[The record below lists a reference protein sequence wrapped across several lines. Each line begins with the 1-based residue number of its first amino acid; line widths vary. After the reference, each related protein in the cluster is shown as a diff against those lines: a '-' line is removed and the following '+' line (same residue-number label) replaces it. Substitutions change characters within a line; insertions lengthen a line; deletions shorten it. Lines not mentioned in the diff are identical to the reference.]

1 MKKII
6 ASILLL
12 STACWAVDAYYRH
25 HQRSTTSSLEANLV
39 NREIGIDA
47 SSRNCIVGKKAD
59 GTTFHGICKEMDTAT
74 LSGVLN
80 LTGAA
85 NLATLAGSGTRIVTS
100 TAAGQLGNATTATG
114 TNVTLSG
121 TLNADTIV
129 SSKFY
134 TEGTFT
140 ITGTGFSGTVTG
152 TARYIRIGK
161 SVTLYLPQ
169 LQGTSNATTFTMTGM
184 PAAIRP
190 ARIQWVLITGIVDN
204 SAATEYHGS
213 LNIATDGT
221 IDVYRKTSIN
231 GPETNSY
238 TNSGT
243 KGIYTFTVHYSMQ

>member
-1 MKKII
+1 
-6 ASILLL
+6 
-12 STACWAVDAYYRH
+12 
-25 HQRSTTSSLEANLV
+25 LEAELV

-47 SSRNCIVGKKAD
+47 SSRNCIIGKKAD

-74 LSGVLN
+74 LSGVVN
-80 LTGAA
+80 ITGAA
-85 NLATLAGSGTRIVTS
+85 NLATLAGSGTRLVTS
-100 TAAGQLGNATTATG
+100 TAAGQLGNATSATG
-114 TNVTLSG
+114 TSITLSG
-121 TLNADTIV
+121 NLSADSIV
-129 SSKFY
+129 SAKFY

-190 ARIQWVLITGIVDN
+190 GRIQWVMITGIVDN
-204 SAATEYHGS
+204 TGSEYHGS
-213 LNIATDGT
+213 LSIATDGT
-221 IDVYRKTSIN
+221 IDVYRKTAASSV
-231 GPETNSY
+231 ETNSY